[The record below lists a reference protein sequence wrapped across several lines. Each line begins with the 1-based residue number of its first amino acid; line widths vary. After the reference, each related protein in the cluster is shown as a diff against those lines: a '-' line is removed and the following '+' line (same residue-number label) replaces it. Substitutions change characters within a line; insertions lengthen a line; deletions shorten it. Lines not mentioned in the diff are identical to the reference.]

1 MRPSPL
7 VVSVSALLLAC
18 CSRPHTLA
26 SFEGTITMHTSSPG
40 AEPHDLVVKAKG
52 TKLRLEM
59 TAPGGGSNHA
69 IYDPAT
75 NRVTLFFDGPKQYS
89 DLDFSSPSAPAPN
102 TDAKSASIVKAGR
115 EKVVAGY
122 ACEEWAVKDAAGHTS
137 DVCLAEGVAFVDLNR
152 LRAGGGA
159 AETPLARQFREH
171 KAFPLQAVERDA
183 DGKELSR
190 MEVTRIERGA
200 LDDGEFG
207 VPAGYTRIDRPLR
220 AR

>member
-1 MRPSPL
+1 MRPSA
-7 VVSVSALLLAC
+7 VVVSALLLAC

-152 LRAGGGA
+152 LRAGGGGGGDA
-159 AETPLARQFREH
+159 ARE
-171 KAFPLQAVERDA
+171 AV
-183 DGKELSR
+183 SR
-190 MEVTRIERGA
+190 A
-200 LDDGEFG
+200 QG
-207 VPAGYTRIDRPLR
+207 VPAPGGR
-220 AR
+220 ARRRRQGALPDGGDQDRARGAR